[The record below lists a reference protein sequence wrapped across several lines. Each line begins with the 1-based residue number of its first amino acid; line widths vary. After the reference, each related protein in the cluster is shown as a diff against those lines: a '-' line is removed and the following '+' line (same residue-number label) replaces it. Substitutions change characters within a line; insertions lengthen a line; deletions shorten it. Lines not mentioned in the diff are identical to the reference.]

1 MDIYGIDFT
10 SRPSTKK
17 PITCQ
22 HCHLDGNDLNMLSLN
37 SWTGIRE
44 FEEALVRPGPWIAGI
59 DFPFG
64 LPRKFLRDVNWG
76 ATWQEYALCAKKLGK
91 ERYEAKIRE
100 FSSTKTKGQKQPRRQ
115 TDVSARALSPLK
127 LDFVPIGKMF
137 FQGAP
142 RLVASGVAVPGLQEG
157 DRKRTVVEAYPG
169 ALVRSAMGRNVKYKN
184 DNPKI
189 RTLRD
194 RDNRRH
200 ILETLTSG
208 SLKETYGIIVVADA
222 TQSDKLVEDPT
233 GDSLDALLCAA
244 QAAWAWLN
252 RASLFENQGI
262 DSIEGWIA
270 DPVAVPD
277 AG

>member
-1 MDIYGIDFT
+1 LDIYGIDFT
-10 SRPSTKK
+10 SRPGTKK

-22 HCHLDGNDLNMLSLN
+22 HCHLDGNRLSTLSLN
-37 SWTGIRE
+37 SWTGFRE

-64 LPRKFLRDVNWG
+64 LPWTFLRDVNWG
-76 ATWQEYALCAKKLGK
+76 ATWPEYALHAKKLGK
-91 ERYEAKIRE
+91 ERYEARIRE
-100 FSSTKTKGQKQPRRQ
+100 YCNAKPKGQKHPRRQ

-127 LDFVPIGKMF
+127 LHFVPVGKMF

-142 RLVASGVAVPGLQEG
+142 RLVASGATIPGLQKG

-184 DNPKI
+184 DNPKK
-189 RTLRD
+189 RAPEERN
-194 RDNRRH
+194 NRRA
-200 ILETLTSG
+200 ILEELTSG
-208 SLKETYGIIVVADA
+208 SLKETYGIIVVAGA
-222 TQSDKLVEDPT
+222 TQRDELVEDPT
-233 GDSLDALLCAA
+233 GDSLDALLCAV
-244 QAAWAWLN
+244 QATWAWLN

-262 DSIEGWIA
+262 DPIEGWIA
-270 DPVAVPD
+270 DPVAVPN